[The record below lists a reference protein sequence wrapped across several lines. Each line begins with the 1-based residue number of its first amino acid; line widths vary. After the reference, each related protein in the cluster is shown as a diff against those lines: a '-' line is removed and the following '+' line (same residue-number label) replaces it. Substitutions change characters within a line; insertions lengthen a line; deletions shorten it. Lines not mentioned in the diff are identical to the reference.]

1 MMDPDPQKLTSEKL
15 TSEKRTSAYRHGLID
30 GRYGEQCCFTE
41 NSKLATLETPSDR
54 LDYYR
59 GHRAGREM
67 RLRDGNLL
75 EAS

>member
-1 MMDPDPQKLTSEKL
+1 MMDPEPQNL
-15 TSEKRTSAYRHGLID
+15 TSAYRHGLID
-30 GRYGEQCCFTE
+30 GRFGEVRCFTE
-41 NSKLATLETPSDR
+41 NPKLATLEAPSDR

-67 RLRDGNLL
+67 RLRDGHLV

>member
-1 MMDPDPQKLTSEKL
+1 MMDREPQNH
-15 TSEKRTSAYRHGLID
+15 TSAYRHGLND
-30 GRYGEQCCFTE
+30 DRYGELRCFTD
-41 NSKLATLETPSDR
+41 NSKLATLESPSDR

-67 RLRDGNLL
+67 RLRDGHLL